1 MKRYAHTGFIVTL
14 FFATTLLIA
23 AFILLFSYT
32 GCSPKDESKE
42 NSTDKTSAVR
52 ESTLFLTS

>member
-32 GCSPKDESKE
+32 GWRNEKTAILWKE
-42 NSTDKTSAVR
+42 QV
-52 ESTLFLTS
+52 